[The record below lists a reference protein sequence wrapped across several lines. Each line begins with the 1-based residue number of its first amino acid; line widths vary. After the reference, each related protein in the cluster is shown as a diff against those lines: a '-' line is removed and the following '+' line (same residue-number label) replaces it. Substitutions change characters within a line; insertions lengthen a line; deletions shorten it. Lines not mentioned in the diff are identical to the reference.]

1 MLTLRN
7 VTKVYSSKH
16 GSSTKALCDVTLDFP
31 DTGMVFLLGR
41 SGSGKSTMLNII
53 GGLDTP
59 TEGELIVDGRSSR
72 TFWETDLDSYRN
84 TYVGFVFQE
93 YNLMDG
99 YTVGRNVS
107 LALDLQGRRG
117 AAERVDDILR
127 RVGLADRFGN
137 TFARRYPGELSGGQK
152 QRVAIARALVKDPKI
167 ILADEPTGALDFRTG
182 EQLYELL
189 KQLSA
194 DKLVIVVTH
203 DEDAARKYGDRI
215 IELAD
220 GEVASDTGPQP
231 ERDNGDGAAFVA
243 SRLPL
248 RRTIAMGLAGFAAR
262 PIRLIVS
269 VLLSVVA
276 LAAFGIV
283 VTVATVNETDI
294 ILGSM
299 YERDMRMLT
308 VRGSY
313 AEDTP
318 EIVEEYTGVP
328 PMRVYSPA
336 NMNIHISTDAYVP
349 MDSFSLGLLCTGE
362 IPYFAELDPD
372 YGEGD
377 ARLTPDDRFEDASL
391 CRLPEKE
398 GEIAI
403 TDLHASMFME
413 FGYRGADGRITEI
426 SCPDDLIGK
435 TLVRGTETGLDETVY
450 TICGVYSTEID
461 REDVEAFDYIYN
473 DEEEDYYASYYT
485 EGIGY
490 SIMSYAFVAK
500 GESASDGVFGGMI
513 KMSGDAD
520 RDAAFLH
527 GLEYSEGGRNYEIR
541 ITTPI
546 SIFMSPPMAFR
557 TYGAVPC
564 AIVAAIMAVFSVLLM
579 ASSLTA
585 SLNMKSRKLGVLR
598 ALGAGKPDIFA
609 ICLVES
615 VAVALLEMILT
626 SAAVPLMCAAFNS
639 IFYVSLLFFGVGAFF
654 AVFGLCF
661 GSAALS
667 TVLPV
672 AKLMRKKPVDIIAG
686 R

>member
-1 MLTLRN
+1 MLALRN
-7 VTKVYSSKH
+7 VTKIYSSKH
-16 GSSTKALCDVTLDFP
+16 GGSTKALCDVTLDFP

-93 YNLMDG
+93 YNLIDG

-117 AAERVDDILR
+117 AAERVDEILR

-137 TFARRYPGELSGGQK
+137 TFAHRYPGELSGGQK

-248 RRTIAMGLAGFAAR
+248 RRTLAMGLAGFAAR

-328 PMRVYSPA
+328 PMRVYNPA

-349 MDSFSLGLLCTGE
+349 LDNFSRGLLCTGE

-377 ARLTPDDRFEDASL
+377 ARLTPDDRFADASL
-391 CRLPEKE
+391 CRLPRTY

-403 TDLHASMFME
+403 TDMRATWFIKY
-413 FGYRGADGRITEI
+413 GYLEEDGGVTAIET
-426 SCPDDLIGK
+426 PDDLIGK
-435 TLVRGTETGLDETVY
+435 TLGGLTV
-450 TICGVYSTEID
+450 CGVYSTDED
-461 REDVEAFDYIYN
+461 RTMFEDLYDMRLSGSEEDIAATLSDACRETIISYGFVKEGFFSQSGADYIW
-473 DEEEDYYASYYT
+473 EDGYLVRLT
-485 EGIGY
+485 GQIGTDKALLDALNTDY
-490 SIMSYAFVAK
+490 KFILSPFSMSVGFV
-500 GESASDGVFGGMI
+500 D
-513 KMSGDAD
+513 
-520 RDAAFLH
+520 L
-527 GLEYSEGGRNYEIR
+527 
-541 ITTPI
+541 
-546 SIFMSPPMAFR
+546 FR
-557 TYGAVPC
+557 RYLMVPF
-564 AIVAAIMAVFSVLLM
+564 IVAAAVFLVFSALLM
-579 ASSLTA
+579 MNFLTL
-585 SLNMKSRKLGVLR
+585 SIEFRRRELGILR
-598 ALGAGKPDIFA
+598 ALGARQRDIMG
-609 ICLVES
+609 ICLTEGALAAGIDFVL
-615 VAVALLEMILT
+615 AVIAVPVICAVVNA
-626 SAAVPLMCAAFNS
+626 SAAMSVLTM
-639 IFYVSLLFFGVGAFF
+639 GA
-654 AVFGLCF
+654 
-661 GSAALS
+661 
-667 TVLPV
+667 LPV
-672 AKLMRKKPVDIIAG
+672 LAMLFICAMTAFVSTSVPVRRISRKNPVDALAA

>member
-1 MLTLRN
+1 M
-7 VTKVYSSKH
+7 
-16 GSSTKALCDVTLDFP
+16 TLDFP

-93 YNLMDG
+93 YNLIDG

-231 ERDNGDGAAFVA
+231 EERDNGDGAAFVA

-294 ILGSM
+294 ILGS
-299 YERDMRMLT
+299 
-308 VRGSY
+308 
-313 AEDTP
+313 
-318 EIVEEYTGVP
+318 
-328 PMRVYSPA
+328 
-336 NMNIHISTDAYVP
+336 
-349 MDSFSLGLLCTGE
+349 CTSG
-362 IPYFAELDPD
+362 
-372 YGEGD
+372 
-377 ARLTPDDRFEDASL
+377 
-391 CRLPEKE
+391 
-398 GEIAI
+398 
-403 TDLHASMFME
+403 
-413 FGYRGADGRITEI
+413 
-426 SCPDDLIGK
+426 
-435 TLVRGTETGLDETVY
+435 
-450 TICGVYSTEID
+450 ICV
-461 REDVEAFDYIYN
+461 
-473 DEEEDYYASYYT
+473 
-485 EGIGY
+485 
-490 SIMSYAFVAK
+490 
-500 GESASDGVFGGMI
+500 
-513 KMSGDAD
+513 
-520 RDAAFLH
+520 
-527 GLEYSEGGRNYEIR
+527 
-541 ITTPI
+541 
-546 SIFMSPPMAFR
+546 
-557 TYGAVPC
+557 C
-564 AIVAAIMAVFSVLLM
+564 
-579 ASSLTA
+579 
-585 SLNMKSRKLGVLR
+585 
-598 ALGAGKPDIFA
+598 
-609 ICLVES
+609 
-615 VAVALLEMILT
+615 
-626 SAAVPLMCAAFNS
+626 
-639 IFYVSLLFFGVGAFF
+639 
-654 AVFGLCF
+654 
-661 GSAALS
+661 
-667 TVLPV
+667 
-672 AKLMRKKPVDIIAG
+672 
-686 R
+686 

>member
-7 VTKVYSSKH
+7 VTKIYSSKH

-31 DTGMVFLLGR
+31 DTSMVFLLGR

-231 ERDNGDGAAFVA
+231 EERDNGDGAAFVA

-248 RRTIAMGLAGFAAR
+248 RRTLAMGLAGFAAR

-349 MDSFSLGLLCTGE
+349 MDSFSLGLLCAGE

-403 TDLHASMFME
+403 TDLQASMFME

-473 DEEEDYYASYYT
+473 DDDYYASYYT

-500 GESASDGVFGGMI
+500 G
-513 KMSGDAD
+513 
-520 RDAAFLH
+520 
-527 GLEYSEGGRNYEIR
+527 
-541 ITTPI
+541 
-546 SIFMSPPMAFR
+546 
-557 TYGAVPC
+557 
-564 AIVAAIMAVFSVLLM
+564 
-579 ASSLTA
+579 
-585 SLNMKSRKLGVLR
+585 
-598 ALGAGKPDIFA
+598 
-609 ICLVES
+609 
-615 VAVALLEMILT
+615 
-626 SAAVPLMCAAFNS
+626 
-639 IFYVSLLFFGVGAFF
+639 
-654 AVFGLCF
+654 
-661 GSAALS
+661 
-667 TVLPV
+667 
-672 AKLMRKKPVDIIAG
+672 
-686 R
+686 

>member
-1 MLTLRN
+1 M
-7 VTKVYSSKH
+7 
-16 GSSTKALCDVTLDFP
+16 TLDFP

-72 TFWETDLDSYRN
+72 TFWETDLDSYCN

-231 ERDNGDGAAFVA
+231 EERDNGDGAAFVA

-248 RRTIAMGLAGFAAR
+248 RRTLAMGLAGFAAR

-318 EIVEEYTGVP
+318 EIVEEYIGVP

-372 YGEGD
+372 YGDGD

-398 GEIAI
+398 DEIAI
-403 TDLHASMFME
+403 TDLHANMFME
-413 FGYRGADGRITEI
+413 FGYRGADGSVTEI
-426 SCPDDLIGK
+426 TSPDDLIGK
-435 TLVRGTETGLDETVY
+435 TLVRSTETGLDETVY

-527 GLEYSEGGRNYEIR
+527 GLEYSEGGRDYKIG
-541 ITTPI
+541 ISTPVGG
-546 SIFMSPPMAFR
+546 FMSLPGTLQRYAMPPCIIAS
-557 TYGAVPC
+557 V
-564 AIVAAIMAVFSVLLM
+564 VMAVFSVLLM

-626 SAAVPLMCAAFNS
+626 SAAVPIMCAAFNS

>member
-1 MLTLRN
+1 M
-7 VTKVYSSKH
+7 
-16 GSSTKALCDVTLDFP
+16 TLDFP

-231 ERDNGDGAAFVA
+231 EERDNGDGAAFVA

-248 RRTIAMGLAGFAAR
+248 RRTLAMGLAGFAAR

-318 EIVEEYTGVP
+318 EIVEEYIGVP

-349 MDSFSLGLLCTGE
+349 MDSFLLGLLCTGE

-398 GEIAI
+398 DEIAI
-403 TDLHASMFME
+403 TDLHANMFME
-413 FGYRGADGRITEI
+413 FGYCGADGRITEI

-527 GLEYSEGGRNYEIR
+527 GLEYSEGGRDYKIG
-541 ITTPI
+541 ISTPVGG
-546 SIFMSPPMAFR
+546 FMSLPGTLQRYAMPPCIIAS
-557 TYGAVPC
+557 V
-564 AIVAAIMAVFSVLLM
+564 VMAVFSVLLM

-585 SLNMKSRKLGVLR
+585 SL
-598 ALGAGKPDIFA
+598 
-609 ICLVES
+609 
-615 VAVALLEMILT
+615 T
-626 SAAVPLMCAAFNS
+626 
-639 IFYVSLLFFGVGAFF
+639 
-654 AVFGLCF
+654 
-661 GSAALS
+661 
-667 TVLPV
+667 
-672 AKLMRKKPVDIIAG
+672 
-686 R
+686 

>member
-1 MLTLRN
+1 
-7 VTKVYSSKH
+7 
-16 GSSTKALCDVTLDFP
+16 
-31 DTGMVFLLGR
+31 
-41 SGSGKSTMLNII
+41 
-53 GGLDTP
+53 
-59 TEGELIVDGRSSR
+59 
-72 TFWETDLDSYRN
+72 
-84 TYVGFVFQE
+84 
-93 YNLMDG
+93 
-99 YTVGRNVS
+99 
-107 LALDLQGRRG
+107 
-117 AAERVDDILR
+117 
-127 RVGLADRFGN
+127 
-137 TFARRYPGELSGGQK
+137 
-152 QRVAIARALVKDPKI
+152 
-167 ILADEPTGALDFRTG
+167 
-182 EQLYELL
+182 
-189 KQLSA
+189 
-194 DKLVIVVTH
+194 
-203 DEDAARKYGDRI
+203 
-215 IELAD
+215 
-220 GEVASDTGPQP
+220 
-231 ERDNGDGAAFVA
+231 
-243 SRLPL
+243 
-248 RRTIAMGLAGFAAR
+248 
-262 PIRLIVS
+262 
-269 VLLSVVA
+269 
-276 LAAFGIV
+276 
-283 VTVATVNETDI
+283 
-294 ILGSM
+294 
-299 YERDMRMLT
+299 MRMLT

-318 EIVEEYTGVP
+318 EIVEEYIGVP

-398 GEIAI
+398 DEIAI
-403 TDLHASMFME
+403 TDLHANMFME

-435 TLVRGTETGLDETVY
+435 TLVRSTETGLDETVY

-527 GLEYSEGGRNYEIR
+527 GLEYSEGGRDYKIG
-541 ITTPI
+541 ISTPVGG
-546 SIFMSPPMAFR
+546 FMSLPGTLQRYAMPPCIIAS
-557 TYGAVPC
+557 V
-564 AIVAAIMAVFSVLLM
+564 VMAVFSVLLM

-626 SAAVPLMCAAFNS
+626 SAAVPIMCAAFNS

-654 AVFGLCF
+654 AVFGLFF

>member
-1 MLTLRN
+1 M
-7 VTKVYSSKH
+7 
-16 GSSTKALCDVTLDFP
+16 TLDFP

-231 ERDNGDGAAFVA
+231 EERDNGDGAAFVA

-248 RRTIAMGLAGFAAR
+248 RRTLAMGLAGFAAR

-318 EIVEEYTGVP
+318 EIVEEYIGVP

-398 GEIAI
+398 DEIAI
-403 TDLHASMFME
+403 TDLHANMFME

-527 GLEYSEGGRNYEIR
+527 GLEYSEGGRDYKIG
-541 ITTPI
+541 ISTPVGG
-546 SIFMSPPMAFR
+546 FMSLPGTLQRYAMPPCIIAS
-557 TYGAVPC
+557 V
-564 AIVAAIMAVFSVLLM
+564 VMAVFSVLLM

-626 SAAVPLMCAAFNS
+626 SAAVPIMCAAFNS

>member
-1 MLTLRN
+1 M
-7 VTKVYSSKH
+7 
-16 GSSTKALCDVTLDFP
+16 TLDFP

-72 TFWETDLDSYRN
+72 TFWETDLDSYCN

-152 QRVAIARALVKDPKI
+152 QRVAIASALEKQPKI

-231 ERDNGDGAAFVA
+231 EERDNGDGAAFVA

-248 RRTIAMGLAGFAAR
+248 RRTLAMGLAGFAAR

-318 EIVEEYTGVP
+318 EIVEEYIGVP

-372 YGEGD
+372 YGDGD

-398 GEIAI
+398 DEIAI
-403 TDLHASMFME
+403 TDLHANMFME
-413 FGYRGADGRITEI
+413 FGYRGADGSVTEI
-426 SCPDDLIGK
+426 TSPDDLIGK
-435 TLVRGTETGLDETVY
+435 TLVRSTETGLDETVY

-527 GLEYSEGGRNYEIR
+527 GLEYSEGGRDYKIG
-541 ITTPI
+541 ISTPVGG
-546 SIFMSPPMAFR
+546 FMSLPGTLQRYAMPPCIIAS
-557 TYGAVPC
+557 V
-564 AIVAAIMAVFSVLLM
+564 VMAVFSVLLM

-626 SAAVPLMCAAFNS
+626 SAAVPIMCAAFNS

>member
-1 MLTLRN
+1 M
-7 VTKVYSSKH
+7 
-16 GSSTKALCDVTLDFP
+16 TLDFP

-72 TFWETDLDSYRN
+72 TFWETDLDSYCN

-167 ILADEPTGALDFRTG
+167 ILADEPTGALEFRTG

-231 ERDNGDGAAFVA
+231 EERDNGDGAAFVA

-248 RRTIAMGLAGFAAR
+248 RRTLAMGLAGFAAR

-318 EIVEEYTGVP
+318 EIVEEYIGVP

-372 YGEGD
+372 YGDGD

-398 GEIAI
+398 DEIAI
-403 TDLHASMFME
+403 TDLHANMFME
-413 FGYRGADGRITEI
+413 FGYRGADGSVTEI
-426 SCPDDLIGK
+426 TSPDDLIGK
-435 TLVRGTETGLDETVY
+435 TLVRSTETGLDETVY

-527 GLEYSEGGRNYEIR
+527 GLEYSEGGRDYKIG
-541 ITTPI
+541 ISTPVGG
-546 SIFMSPPMAFR
+546 FMSLPGTLQRYAMPPCIIAS
-557 TYGAVPC
+557 V
-564 AIVAAIMAVFSVLLM
+564 VMAVFSVLLM

-626 SAAVPLMCAAFNS
+626 SAAVPIMCAAFNS
-639 IFYVSLLFFGVGAFF
+639 IFYASLLFFGVGAFF